1 MFVQVQDAVVV
12 GPFNRFRAALHFHIW
27 RVSCVLVEGWLS
39 VDWASSLRPL
49 QCNWRFH
56 AVCLLFVSS
65 LLKWKLPVV
74 YCACQKRSLRLV
86 LLSKHL
92 TSELTHFRAL
102 SLRVLV
108 DGLAKASGHQ
118 VARIRFFALGHY
130 NVAILVVDDFA
141 DGCKHN
147 E

>member
-1 MFVQVQDAVVV
+1 
-12 GPFNRFRAALHFHIW
+12 
-27 RVSCVLVEGWLS
+27 
-39 VDWASSLRPL
+39 
-49 QCNWRFH
+49 
-56 AVCLLFVSS
+56 
-65 LLKWKLPVV
+65 
-74 YCACQKRSLRLV
+74 LV